1 MSNPY
6 PIDVSTVLFWLLH
19 PNKSYDMLDM
29 RFQQVKTGNAYRI
42 LVETLK
48 AFEDISKMDC
58 TFVAKVKWI
67 EQDQDCAQ

>member
-1 MSNPY
+1 
-6 PIDVSTVLFWLLH
+6 
-19 PNKSYDMLDM
+19 MLDM
-29 RFQQVKTGNAYRI
+29 RFQQVKRGNAYRI

-48 AFEDISKMDC
+48 AFEGKSKMDC